1 MADTA
6 KDILGE
12 RIEQF
17 KELQR
22 SNLKQAKEAR
32 ERAERLETAA
42 SECGKAIA
50 DLEAALAKLRAK

>member
-22 SNLKQAKEAR
+22 TNLKQAKEMR
-32 ERAERLETAA
+32 ERAERLESGAA
-42 SECGKAIA
+42 ECGKAIA